1 MWVLETK
8 PRFLLSTELSFQ
20 YPGPH
25 FSCQRRQNE
34 DCIFPP
40 FSIWCVCD
48 HVHRC
53 AHLQKSKDNLSCQSV
68 FAFYLLETVPLVVC
82 YCGCTQRAYEL
93 LHPTAGTLGLQKC
106 LHCPA
111 LYGLCEDNKH
121 LKTRPLATNL
131 SPWLR
136 IKSPVQHLL
145 PLRIENKKLLLG
157 LERTV
162 KGTGC
167 SSR

>member
-8 PRFLLSTELSFQ
+8 PRFLLSTELSLQ

-34 DCIFPP
+34 DCIVPP

-53 AHLQKSKDNLSCQSV
+53 AHLQKSKDNLRCQLV

-82 YCGCTQRAYEL
+82 YCGCTQRACEL
-93 LHPTAGTLGLQKC
+93 LHPVQEHWDCRSACIVQ
-106 LHCPA
+106 
-111 LYGLCEDNKH
+111 LYMDSA
-121 LKTRPLATNL
+121 KTTNTSRHVL
-131 SPWLR
+131 YPP
-136 IKSPVQHLL
+136 IY
-145 PLRIENKKLLLG
+145 LLG
-157 LERTV
+157 SE
-162 KGTGC
+162 
-167 SSR
+167 SSPQFSIYYL